1 MPILRPSDRMTQRT
15 PGDMCSRRAALRA
28 GRTAAH
34 PAFSL
39 IELVVVILIVS
50 VLTAIAVPRFA
61 DSAARSRVMSAA
73 DRLGAEIM
81 LTRDRARAA
90 SSPRT
95 LTVTRGS
102 GMLRLLDA
110 EETVLGTSDLA
121 LEPYIATVV
130 RTDLPASRVQ
140 FNGYALPTA
149 SGRVMVRSAGYLA
162 IVSIASDGTVGISA
176 ATPARAADPAMADVV
191 TQLGAGLTVRELSA
205 TPGNRISASSPGDG
219 AEEGVKDDNK

>member
-1 MPILRPSDRMTQRT
+1 MPIPRPIERMTQRT
-15 PGDMCSRRAALRA
+15 PGDMCSRRVALRA

-39 IELVVVILIVS
+39 IELVVVIMIVS

-61 DSAARSRVMSAA
+61 DSAARSRVTSAA

-90 SSPRT
+90 SAPRA

-110 EETVLGTSDLA
+110 EETVLATSDLG
-121 LEPYIATVV
+121 LEPYAATVV
-130 RTDLPASRVQ
+130 RTDLPGSQVQ
-140 FNGYALPTA
+140 FNGYGLPTA

-162 IVSIASDGTVGISA
+162 IVSVASDGTVGISA
-176 ATPARAADPAMADVV
+176 AAPAQAADPALADVV

-205 TPGNRISASSPGDG
+205 TPGNRISASSPEDD
-219 AEEGVKDDNK
+219 AEDDAKDDGK